1 MSYLIFNAD
10 DYGLS
15 PAVSAGIVEA
25 ARGVVR
31 STTVMA
37 NLASAAELAQ
47 LAASA
52 MGVGVHLNLS
62 YGPPLSQGYPGSLL
76 NAAGGFDKRLALDPA
91 TWETGAH
98 RAAAQ
103 VEWQAQLER
112 LLDHGLRLDHADSH
126 HHTHLLAPLFPLAV
140 DLAQRRK
147 LGLRTGDTGQRSIT
161 HSAGI
166 PTPDDLMVEF
176 FGNNCIGRASLLA
189 ALGRAHDAVV
199 EVMCH
204 PGRVDDL
211 LQQRSG
217 YCAER
222 ELELTTL
229 GDPGLAAE
237 LERSGW
243 QLADYGVCN
252 RR

>member
-15 PAVSAGIVEA
+15 PAVSAGILA
-25 ARGVVR
+25 AGQGVVR

-37 NLASAAELAQ
+37 NLASAAELAA
-47 LAASA
+47 LAASGMSA
-52 MGVGVHLNLS
+52 GVHFNLS
-62 YGPPLSQGYPGSLL
+62 CGPPLTPDYPRALL
-76 NAAGGFDKRLALDPA
+76 NAGGGFDKQLAHNPA
-91 TWETGAH
+91 TWEAPAH
-98 RAAAQ
+98 LFAARAEWLAQ
-103 VEWQAQLER
+103 QAR
-112 LLDHGLRLDHADSH
+112 LLEHGLRLDHADSH
-126 HHTHLLAPLFPLAV
+126 HHLHLLPALFPLALE
-140 DLAQRRK
+140 LAQS
-147 LGLRTGDTGQRSIT
+147 LGLPLRTSD
-161 HSAGI
+161 AGSRAKALAAAI
-166 PTPDDLMVEF
+166 PTPDDLVLDF

-189 ALGRAHDAVV
+189 ALGRARGAVV

-204 PGRVDDL
+204 PGRVDEL

-217 YCAER
+217 YRAER

-229 GDPGLAAE
+229 GDPGLAVE

-243 QLADYGVCN
+243 RIADYSVCP